1 MFKRI
6 ASALWGKFENKEEVI
21 KFISLG
27 FIFMLTIGIYWA
39 LRPMK
44 DSIFNAVVGFKEWQP
59 VAKWLS
65 IIISFPLL
73 FLYAK
78 LIDTFPRHKVF
89 YIITAVYGCLGLFFT
104 WAFLNPD
111 IGLAN
116 TMASPMRIIGWAW
129 YVYVESFGSLI
140 IALFWAIA
148 SDITMPDAAKRGFPL
163 IVMVGQMGN
172 IVGPYWLQAK
182 RLGFENSAPLVGICA
197 VGIFILAALMWLF
210 MHLMPKSQ
218 LAGYHGHDAGQEM
231 EEPKF
236 FEGLKLLLT
245 RGYLMAI
252 FLIVSIYEVVITVVD
267 YLFKSA
273 FINQLIEQGV
283 PKKMAEALFGE
294 YLAGYAVWVGIV
306 AFASVLFG
314 INNIQRKLGMTISL
328 VAMPLLA
335 AALILTV
342 WYNPSDVYILSW
354 VMVFAKAVNYALNGP
369 TIKQLYIPTTKEAK
383 YKAQSWIE
391 MFGSRSAK
399 GIGAGITKSSSKFA
413 SLGAFVNF
421 STMISLVLVGGW
433 LLVVVYAAT
442 MYNKAIKEKR
452 VVC

>member
-21 KFISLG
+21 KFVSLG
-27 FIFMLTIGIYWA
+27 FIFMLILGTYWA
-39 LRPMK
+39 FRPMK
-44 DSIFNAVVGFKEWQP
+44 DSIFNTIVGLKEWQP
-59 VAKWLS
+59 IAKWLS
-65 IIISFPLL
+65 LVVSFPLL

-78 LIDTFPRHKVF
+78 LIDLFPRHKVF
-89 YIITAVYGCLGLFFT
+89 YMITLFYGCLAIFFT
-104 WAFLNPD
+104 WAFMHPE

-116 TMASPMRIIGWAW
+116 AVASPSRLIGWAW

-140 IALFWAIA
+140 VALFWAIS

-163 IVMVGQMGN
+163 IVMIGQMGN
-172 IVGPYWLQAK
+172 IVGPYWLRAK
-182 RLGFENSAPLVGICA
+182 RLGFENSAPVVGICA
-197 VGIFILAALMWLF
+197 AFIFGMAALMWLF

-218 LAGYHGHDAGQEM
+218 LTGYHGHEGEAAE

-267 YLFKSA
+267 YLFKTTYA
-273 FINQLIEQGV
+273 NQLIEQGV
-283 PKKMAEALFGE
+283 PKNLTEALLGE
-294 YLAGYAVWVGIV
+294 YLADYAVWVGII
-306 AFASVLFG
+306 AFCSVLFG
-314 INNIQRKLGMTISL
+314 INNIQRKLGMTASL
-328 VAMPLLA
+328 VSMPLLTA
-335 AALILTV
+335 VLVLTV
-342 WYNPSDVYILSW
+342 WYNPTDVYVLSW

-399 GIGAGITKSSSKFA
+399 GVGAYINTFMKK
-413 SLGAFVNF
+413 LGSVSAFLNF
-421 STMISLVLVGGW
+421 STMTSLALIGGW
-433 LLVVVYAAT
+433 MLVVVYAAT
-442 MYNKAIKEKR
+442 MYNRAIKEKR